1 MFLLLTVFTDQTD
14 TISCDKKPN
23 RVKDMKLLAFAC
35 ILLMPRNLHLWVI
48 PKLTGNYSRLIGIMK

>member
-35 ILLMPRNLHLWVI
+35 ILFSAQKSPFVGHSQIDR
-48 PKLTGNYSRLIGIMK
+48 K